1 MNKTNKGFSLAE
13 LLIVIAIIAVLA
25 AIAIAVFTT
34 QLEKSREAADAS
46 DIRSQYAEVM
56 TEAITTGNDVNSDG
70 SNRVM
75 LKQTQDEW
83 QSNIFPESFNNLG
96 TVIGSP
102 SKGGN
107 AWVEYKQDGSVV
119 TIHFEGGSG
128 GESGG
133 VGGESGGVGGSSF
146 VTAGT
151 EYPVKPNGKVLKLG
165 KNDSVLLINS
175 PSNDPITI
183 TIYIH
188 NGNNLNSNVSG
199 TTTVTLQPGVNT
211 IDISS
216 KTNNRTVGISFGNS
230 SLTLEQLDQLINS
243 ISAQ

>member
-13 LLIVIAIIAVLA
+13 LLIVVAVIAVLA

-46 DIRSQYAEVM
+46 NIRSQYAEVM

-70 SNRVM
+70 GNRVM

-107 AWVEYKQDGSVV
+107 AWVEYKQDGAVV

-133 VGGESGGVGGSSF
+133 AGGESGGAGESSF
-146 VTAGT
+146 VTAGM
-151 EYPVKPNGKVLKLG
+151 EYPVKPNGNVLHLSKG
-165 KNDSVLLINS
+165 NNTLLITS
-175 PSNDPITI
+175 PINVPITI
-183 TIYIH
+183 NIH

-216 KTNNRTVGISFGNS
+216 KTNNSTVGISFGNS